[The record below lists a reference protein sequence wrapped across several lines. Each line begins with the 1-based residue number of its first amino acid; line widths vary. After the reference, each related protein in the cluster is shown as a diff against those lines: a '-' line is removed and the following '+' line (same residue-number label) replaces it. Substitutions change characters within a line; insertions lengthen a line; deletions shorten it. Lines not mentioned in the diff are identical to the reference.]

1 MAPDQWRRAWPQ
13 GKQLPE
19 APPQPTTL
27 LRGSPRRP
35 PGHSP
40 RARAPAPAPEEYI
53 LAPEEYILAPEEY
66 ILAPEERGI
75 DIGCP
80 SRPQSATSSQAQP

>member
-19 APPQPTTL
+19 APPQPTTA

-40 RARAPAPAPEEYI
+40 RARAPAP
-53 LAPEEYILAPEEY
+53 APEEY